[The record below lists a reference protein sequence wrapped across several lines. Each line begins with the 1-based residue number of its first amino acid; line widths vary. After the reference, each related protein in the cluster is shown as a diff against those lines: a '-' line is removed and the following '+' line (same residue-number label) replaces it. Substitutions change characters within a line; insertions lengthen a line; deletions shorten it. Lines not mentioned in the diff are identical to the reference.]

1 MTASIA
7 LAMALASL
15 ASIQPMAPSAAA
27 QATGL
32 PP

>member
-1 MTASIA
+1 MISSIR
-7 LAMALASL
+7 LAFAGRSSSL
-15 ASIQPMAPSAAA
+15 IVSMAPSAAA